1 MNQLHVQVFPLP
13 AQDIVYLNLSRN
25 QQSSPL
31 NISVS
36 IHDQVGPEVIPS
48 QDDILYEKDMII
60 PIDLSALSGGIYVV
74 RIKNGFGDVQSITVP
89 IIR

>member
-1 MNQLHVQVFPLP
+1 
-13 AQDIVYLNLSRN
+13 
-25 QQSSPL
+25 
-31 NISVS
+31 
-36 IHDQVGPEVIPS
+36 VGREVVPS

-60 PIDLSALSGGIYVV
+60 PIDMSALSGGIYVM